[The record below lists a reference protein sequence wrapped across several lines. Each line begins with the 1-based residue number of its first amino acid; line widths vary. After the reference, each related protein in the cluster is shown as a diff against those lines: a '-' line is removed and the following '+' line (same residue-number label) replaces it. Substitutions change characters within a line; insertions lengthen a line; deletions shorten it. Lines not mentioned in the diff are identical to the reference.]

1 MRIRF
6 RIRTLMVAVVGVAVV
21 CALLAELP
29 EVRFP
34 LGVLAL
40 VSVGPTTGAAW
51 AALRYRPG
59 RLDPVS
65 GGMTGG
71 AAQTALILAA
81 GILPVLHDPGAL
93 LAYLPGLGLAGL
105 FLLAMHVLI
114 GAVVGGV
121 VSGCLLAGKH
131 ARRHALRSKS
141 SPRP

>member
-1 MRIRF
+1 MRVRF
-6 RIRTLMVAVVGVAVV
+6 RIRTLMVAVVGVALV
-21 CALLAELP
+21 CALLAALP
-29 EVRFP
+29 EIRFT

-40 VSVGPTTGAAW
+40 VCVGPTIGAAW

-81 GILPVLHDPGAL
+81 GILTLFHDPGAL

-105 FLLAMHVLI
+105 FLLALHVLI
-114 GAVVGGV
+114 GAVVGGLIWACDSTFGDPRV
-121 VSGCLLAGKH
+121 GRRSGP
-131 ARRHALRSKS
+131 ARR
-141 SPRP
+141 P